1 MTWALYNGD
10 PLLSEARFSRNAIH
24 HIKQRQNMSSKAVDL
39 LIVIQSPR

>member
-10 PLLSEARFSRNAIH
+10 PLLSGASFSRNVIH
-24 HIKQRQNMSSKAVDL
+24 HIKQRQNMSPKAVDL